1 MRQKCGVELFTV
13 EPLLRRG
20 LFQGA
25 RLRGSSYP
33 KATHGLKVY
42 PDLPGL
48 LVFRQRVLSKVHYE
62 VNGGIRTFSRDLVVS
77 VLHQCTDSAHA
88 SYIRHVKEHSYM
100 VRP

>member
-1 MRQKCGVELFTV
+1 MVYCGAGAAEGPVS
-13 EPLLRRG
+13 
-20 LFQGA
+20 GA

-33 KATHGLKVY
+33 KATHDLKVY

-48 LVFRQRVLSKVHYE
+48 LVFRQRVHSKVHYE
-62 VNGGIRTFSRDLVVS
+62 INGGMRTFPRDLVVF
-77 VLHQCTDSAHA
+77 VLYQCTDSAHA